1 MYRVLKEKGNNK
13 NITLENMDTKANI
26 IIGRVSSSILDLL
39 NEAGHRIGEDMGLT
53 IKDEWSLEVNDEIGK
68 ELARKA
74 LSMSKPVRDQSKK
87 TKDLFKKPNNKIDAM
102 DVLLG
107 LASYSN

>member
-68 ELARKA
+68 ESPKTAKFC
-74 LSMSKPVRDQSKK
+74 KPIILQLKIKK
-87 TKDLFKKPNNKIDAM
+87 KKKNLPAIQ
-102 DVLLG
+102 
-107 LASYSN
+107 